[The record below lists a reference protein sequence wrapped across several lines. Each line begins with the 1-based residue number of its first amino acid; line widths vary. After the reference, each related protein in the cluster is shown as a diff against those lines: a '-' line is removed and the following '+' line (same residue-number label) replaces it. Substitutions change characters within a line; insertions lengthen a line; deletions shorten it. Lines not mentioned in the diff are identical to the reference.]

1 MAGAS
6 ENEGNSSFLHR
17 LTEYEIHG
25 RRLPDDIGT
34 RWKGLARELGFKEAF
49 ITATESEK
57 DCNKECCI
65 ALLVKWME
73 QEGEQGATREKLATA
88 LANIGLQTL
97 ADRLIAPLNR
107 RFTIPI
113 EVEKT
118 IKLDDAHQTQIML
131 ARDSTGRKKFLVWES
146 EENEFETLF
155 EELDNS
161 ANATI
166 QITVN
171 TPEETKIMKSSE
183 VKDLDISEELK
194 SLQEKLSDITSS
206 LEKGEL
212 KEESFPITNKL
223 ELINRH
229 SRTLQELYTKV
240 TGMTGEAC
248 RCDELV
254 RRNFYDF
261 TYHSL
266 RAVHNNLSAR
276 AADLQSAE
284 PTIREKEK
292 ETLKSLLSYQ
302 KGREKQVEQLEKLWI
317 GLFSPITRA
326 HSEYALAKGNTP
338 RKMVRANSEGA
349 LTKVKARGKYQFTWV
364 KRKREDNCP
373 VLVSFSEAGEEN

>member
-1 MAGAS
+1 
-6 ENEGNSSFLHR
+6 
-17 LTEYEIHG
+17 
-25 RRLPDDIGT
+25 
-34 RWKGLARELGFKEAF
+34 
-49 ITATESEK
+49 
-57 DCNKECCI
+57 
-65 ALLVKWME
+65 
-73 QEGEQGATREKLATA
+73 
-88 LANIGLQTL
+88 
-97 ADRLIAPLNR
+97 
-107 RFTIPI
+107 
-113 EVEKT
+113 
-118 IKLDDAHQTQIML
+118 
-131 ARDSTGRKKFLVWES
+131 
-146 EENEFETLF
+146 
-155 EELDNS
+155 
-161 ANATI
+161 
-166 QITVN
+166 
-171 TPEETKIMKSSE
+171 MKSSE

-317 GLFSPITRA
+317 GLFSPVCRC
-326 HSEYALAKGNTP
+326 E
-338 RKMVRANSEGA
+338 KM
-349 LTKVKARGKYQFTWV
+349 
-364 KRKREDNCP
+364 
-373 VLVSFSEAGEEN
+373 